1 MTQGLYELLGADP
14 SADRDALQAAYTRA
28 VAQLVRRRRSVIE
41 QGGDAQR
48 LDLHREQ
55 VDEAWSVLAD
65 PVRRRRYDA
74 LRVLTEDGDLPTG
87 DALWERV
94 SGSLASPAAAAAV
107 EVVRSLT
114 RVEVGALP
122 AAAGAPEG
130 EPTYVDG
137 PYAAP
142 FDTQADVPTEAIP
155 PPSQVARHMETPR
168 PSPLLAFPQG
178 PAPVA
183 GDRRPTPASV
193 PPRPSF
199 QVVHGES
206 APVLQMPTPGAP
218 VVATPTP
225 APAPAAPAP
234 AVDSIDALVAELGW
248 SGDLLKR
255 VRESKGLS
263 LRDMGDSTRISA
275 RYLEAIENDDF
286 GHLPSSTFV
295 KGYLREMARTL
306 QLDED
311 ALVRGYMR
319 RMG

>member
-14 SADRDALQAAYTRA
+14 AADRDSLQAAYTRA

-41 QGGDAQR
+41 QGGDAER

-55 VDEAWSVLAD
+55 VDEAWTVLAD

-114 RVEVGALP
+114 RLEVGALP

-130 EPTYVDG
+130 EPTHVDG
-137 PYAAP
+137 PFAAP

-155 PPSQVARHMETPR
+155 APAQVARTIETPS
-168 PSPLLAFPQG
+168 PSPLLAFPHG
-178 PAPVA
+178 RPPVA
-183 GDRRPTPASV
+183 GDANPTPASV
-193 PPRPSF
+193 PPRPSL
-199 QVVHGES
+199 QVVDGES
-206 APVLQMPTPGAP
+206 APVVQM
-218 VVATPTP
+218 
-225 APAPAAPAP
+225 PAPAAPA
-234 AVDSIDALVAELGW
+234 DSVDALVAELGW
-248 SGDLLKR
+248 SGALLAR